1 MAVYRNQACPIIFLP
16 MITVES
22 VTKIFNG
29 KPAVDT
35 ISFQAHD
42 QEILVLLGTSGC
54 GKTTTLKMINRL
66 IEADS
71 GNILINGK
79 NIRDQKPEELR
90 MGIGFVMQHSG
101 LFPHYTIQQ
110 NIAVVPELL
119 KWDRKKT
126 ENRTHELLGKLHLS
140 EDVLSRF
147 PGELSGG
154 QQQRV
159 GIARALIANTPVLLM
174 DEPFGALDN
183 ITKADIHSEFKSLEE
198 LKNKT
203 IILVTHDVQEAFELG
218 HRICL
223 MDKGKI
229 IQTGTPKEM
238 LYHPQNDFVSEFF
251 AENRLLLE
259 YKTAV
264 LKDLDTF
271 LNSENMYREFGF
283 TENTGVWDALQK
295 LNTGHRNTEHYET
308 LIRAFNEYRKLQI
321 I

>member
-1 MAVYRNQACPIIFLP
+1 

-22 VTKIFNG
+22 VSKNFNG
-29 KPAVDT
+29 KPAVDD

-66 IEADS
+66 VEADS
-71 GNILINGK
+71 GNISINGK
-79 NIRDQKPEELR
+79 NICDQKPEELR

-119 KWDRKKT
+119 RWDRKKT
-126 ENRTHELLGKLHLS
+126 ENRTHELLNKLHLS
-140 EDVLSRF
+140 EDILSRF

-229 IQTGTPKEM
+229 IQTGTPEEM
-238 LYHPQNDFVSEFF
+238 LYRPQNDFVNEFF
-251 AENRLLLE
+251 TENRLLLE
-259 YKTAV
+259 YKIAV
-264 LKDLDTF
+264 LKDLA
-271 LNSENMYREFGF
+271 NSESLYSEFGF
-283 TENTGVWDALQK
+283 TENTSVWNALQK
-295 LNTGHRNTEHYET
+295 LSSDHRNTEYYES

-321 I
+321 V

>member
-1 MAVYRNQACPIIFLP
+1 

-22 VTKIFNG
+22 VSKSFNG
-29 KPAVDT
+29 KPAVDH
-35 ISFQAHD
+35 ISFHAND

-71 GNILINGK
+71 GNIFIDGK

-101 LFPHYTIQQ
+101 LFPHYTIKQ

-119 KWDRKKT
+119 KWDKT
-126 ENRTHELLGKLHLS
+126 KILNKTFELLHKLHLS

-147 PGELSGG
+147 PHELSGG

-238 LYHPQNDFVSEFF
+238 LYRPQSDFIMDFF

-259 YKTAV
+259 YKIAT
-264 LKDLDTF
+264 LKDTGTV
-271 LNSENMYREFGF
+271 LNSELGF
-283 TENTGVWDALQK
+283 NENTSVWDALQK
-295 LNTGHRNTEHYET
+295 LSSDHKNTPYYES
-308 LIRAFNEYRKLQI
+308 LIKAFNDYRKLQI
-321 I
+321 V

>member
-1 MAVYRNQACPIIFLP
+1 

-22 VTKIFNG
+22 VSKNFNG
-29 KPAVDT
+29 KPAVDH
-35 ISFQAHD
+35 ISFQAYD

-71 GNILINGK
+71 GDILIDGK
-79 NIRDQKPEELR
+79 NIRDQKAEELR

-101 LFPHYTIQQ
+101 LFPHYTIKQ

-119 KWDRKKT
+119 KWDKKKT
-126 ENRTHELLGKLHLS
+126 ENRTEELLHKLHLS
-140 EDVLSRF
+140 GDVLSRF
-147 PGELSGG
+147 PDELSGG

-223 MDKGKI
+223 MDKGKM
-229 IQTGTPKEM
+229 IQIGTPKEM
-238 LYHPQNDFVSEFF
+238 LYRPQNDFVSDFF

-259 YKTAV
+259 YKIAT
-264 LKDLDTF
+264 LKDVDPF
-271 LNSENMYREFGF
+271 LHSENLYIEFGF
-283 TENTGVWDALQK
+283 TENTNVWSALQK
-295 LNTGHRNTEHYET
+295 LSSDHSNTAYYEN
-308 LIRAFNEYRKLQI
+308 LIKAFNDYRKLQI
-321 I
+321 V

>member
-1 MAVYRNQACPIIFLP
+1 

-22 VTKIFNG
+22 VSKSFNG
-29 KPAVDT
+29 KVAVDQ

-42 QEILVLLGTSGC
+42 HEILVLLGTSGC

-66 IEADS
+66 IETDS
-71 GNILINGK
+71 GNILVNGQ
-79 NIRDQKPEELR
+79 NIREQKIEELR

-101 LFPHYTIQQ
+101 LFPHYTVQQ
-110 NIAVVPELL
+110 NIAVVPKLL
-119 KWDRKKT
+119 KWDKKKIQ
-126 ENRTHELLGKLHLS
+126 NRIEELLYKLHLS
-140 EDVLSRF
+140 EDLLSRF
-147 PGELSGG
+147 PDELSGG

-183 ITKADIHSEFKSLEE
+183 ITKTDIHTEFKSLEE

-238 LYHPQNDFVSEFF
+238 LYHARNDFASDFF
-251 AENRLLLE
+251 AKNRLLLE
-259 YKTAV
+259 YKIAT
-264 LKDLDTF
+264 LKDVFTFMKPEDRFDELDFKETT
-271 LNSENMYREFGF
+271 S
-283 TENTGVWDALQK
+283 VWNALQK
-295 LNTGHRNTEHYET
+295 LSSDYKNTGHYEN
-308 LIRAFNEYRKLQI
+308 LIKGFNDYRKLQI
-321 I
+321 V

>member
-1 MAVYRNQACPIIFLP
+1 
-16 MITVES
+16 MITVDS
-22 VTKIFNG
+22 VSKNFNG
-29 KPAVDT
+29 KPAVDN
-35 ISFQAHD
+35 ISFQVND
-42 QEILVLLGTSGC
+42 KEVLVLLGTSGC

-66 IEADS
+66 IESDS
-71 GNILINGK
+71 GNILIDGK
-79 NIRDQKPEELR
+79 NIRDQKVEELR

-101 LFPHYTIQQ
+101 LFPHYTIKQ

-119 KWDRKKT
+119 KWDKKET
-126 ENRTHELLGKLHLS
+126 ENRTEELLNKLHLS
-140 EDVLSRF
+140 EDILSRF
-147 PGELSGG
+147 PNELSGG

-159 GIARALIANTPVLLM
+159 GIARALIANSPILLM

-229 IQTGTPKEM
+229 IQIGKPKEM
-238 LYHPQNDFVSEFF
+238 LYQPKNEFVADFF

-259 YKTAV
+259 YKVAT
-264 LKDLDTF
+264 LKDVDDFNLKKIFD
-271 LNSENMYREFGF
+271 EFNF
-283 TENTGVWDALQK
+283 TETTSVWDALQK
-295 LNTGHRNTEHYET
+295 LSSDHKNTVHYEM
-308 LIRAFNEYRKLQI
+308 LIKAFNEYRKLQI
-321 I
+321 V

>member
-1 MAVYRNQACPIIFLP
+1 
-16 MITVES
+16 MIKVES
-22 VTKIFNG
+22 VSKNFNG
-29 KPAVDT
+29 KPAVDH
-35 ISFQAHD
+35 ISFHAND

-71 GNILINGK
+71 GNIFIDGK

-101 LFPHYTIQQ
+101 LFPHYTIRQ

-119 KWDRKKT
+119 KWDKVKT
-126 ENRTHELLGKLHLS
+126 QNRTYELLHKLHLS

-147 PGELSGG
+147 PNELSGG

-174 DEPFGALDN
+174 DEPFGALDT

-238 LYHPQNDFVSEFF
+238 LYRPQNDFVTDFF

-259 YKTAV
+259 YKIATLKDTGTV
-264 LKDLDTF
+264 LK
-271 LNSENMYREFGF
+271 SELGF
-283 TENTGVWDALQK
+283 NENTSVWDALQK
-295 LNTGHRNTEHYET
+295 LSSDHKNTLYYEN
-308 LIRAFNEYRKLQI
+308 LIKAFNDYRKLQI
-321 I
+321 V

>member
-1 MAVYRNQACPIIFLP
+1 

-22 VTKIFNG
+22 VSKNFNR
-29 KPAVDT
+29 KPAVDN
-35 ISFQAHD
+35 ISFQAD
-42 QEILVLLGTSGC
+42 DKEILVLLGTSGC

-66 IEADS
+66 IDADS
-71 GNILINGK
+71 GDILIDGK
-79 NIRDQKPEELR
+79 NIRDQKIEELR
-90 MGIGFVMQHSG
+90 TGIGFVMQHSG
-101 LFPHYTIQQ
+101 LFPHYTIKQ

-119 KWDRKKT
+119 KWNKKKT
-126 ENRTHELLGKLHLS
+126 ESRTEELLHKLHLS

-147 PGELSGG
+147 PSELSGG

-159 GIARALIANTPVLLM
+159 GIARALIANSPILLM

-229 IQTGTPKEM
+229 IQTGIPKEM
-238 LYHPQNDFVSEFF
+238 LYHPENDFVEDFF

-259 YKTAV
+259 YKVAT
-264 LKDLDTF
+264 LKDINDF
-271 LNSENMYREFGF
+271 NSENLFDEFNF
-283 TENTGVWDALQK
+283 TEHTSVWTALQK
-295 LNTGHRNTEHYET
+295 LSSDHKNTAHYEN
-308 LIRAFNEYRKLQI
+308 LIRAFNDYRKLQI
-321 I
+321 V

>member
-1 MAVYRNQACPIIFLP
+1 

-22 VTKIFNG
+22 VSKNFNG
-29 KPAVDT
+29 KPAVDN
-35 ISFQAHD
+35 ISFQAND
-42 QEILVLLGTSGC
+42 KEIIVLLGTSGC

-71 GNILINGK
+71 GNILIDGK
-79 NIRDQKPEELR
+79 NIREQKIEDLR

-101 LFPHYTIQQ
+101 LFPHYTVKQ

-119 KWDRKKT
+119 KWNKKKIQSRT
-126 ENRTHELLGKLHLS
+126 EELLHKLHLS
-140 EDVLSRF
+140 EEVLSRF
-147 PGELSGG
+147 PNELSGG

-159 GIARALIANTPVLLM
+159 GIARALIANSPILLM

-183 ITKADIHSEFKSLEE
+183 ITKTDIHSEFKSLEE
-198 LKNKT
+198 IKNKT

-238 LYHPQNDFVSEFF
+238 LYRPTNDFVKDFF

-259 YKTAV
+259 YKVAS
-264 LKDLDTF
+264 LND
-271 LNSENMYREFGF
+271 LNSYFTSENIINEFNF
-283 TENTGVWDALQK
+283 TETTSVWNALQK
-295 LNTGHRNTEHYET
+295 LSSDPKNTDAYEV
-308 LIRAFNEYRKLQI
+308 LIRAFNDYRKLQI
-321 I
+321 V

>member
-1 MAVYRNQACPIIFLP
+1 

-22 VTKIFNG
+22 VSKSFNG
-29 KPAVDT
+29 KPAVDD
-35 ISFQAHD
+35 ISFQAND
-42 QEILVLLGTSGC
+42 KEILVLLGTSGC

-66 IEADS
+66 VEADS
-71 GNILINGK
+71 GNILIDEK
-79 NIRDQKPEELR
+79 NIRNQKVEELR

-101 LFPHYTIQQ
+101 LFPHYTIKK
-110 NIAVVPELL
+110 NIAIVPELL
-119 KWDRKKT
+119 KWDKQKIQKRT
-126 ENRTHELLGKLHLS
+126 EELLHKLHLP
-140 EDVLSRF
+140 EEVLSRF
-147 PGELSGG
+147 PNELSGG

-159 GIARALIANTPVLLM
+159 GIARALISNSPILLM

-229 IQTGTPKEM
+229 IQTETPREM
-238 LYHPQNDFVSEFF
+238 LYRPTNDFVKDFF

-259 YKTAV
+259 YKVARLNDV
-264 LKDLDTF
+264 KSF
-271 LNSENMYREFGF
+271 INSESLINEFKF
-283 TENTGVWDALQK
+283 TEDTSVWNALQK
-295 LNTGHRNTEHYET
+295 LSSDEKNTNAYEM
-308 LIRAFNEYRKLQI
+308 LIKAFNDYRKLQI
-321 I
+321 V

>member
-1 MAVYRNQACPIIFLP
+1 
-16 MITVES
+16 MIKVES
-22 VTKIFNG
+22 VSKSFNG
-29 KPAVDT
+29 KPAVND
-35 ISFQAHD
+35 ISFQAYNH
-42 QEILVLLGTSGC
+42 EILVLLGTSGC

-71 GNILINGK
+71 GDILIDGQ
-79 NIRDQKPEELR
+79 NIRDRKIEELR

-101 LFPHYTIQQ
+101 LFPHYTVQQ
-110 NIAVVPELL
+110 NIAVVPKLL
-119 KWDRKKT
+119 KWDKRKT
-126 ENRTHELLGKLHLS
+126 QNRIEELLYKLHLS
-140 EDVLSRF
+140 EDMLLRF

-183 ITKADIHSEFKSLEE
+183 ITKADIHTEFKSLEE

-238 LYHPQNDFVSEFF
+238 LYHSRNDFVNDFF

-259 YKTAV
+259 YKIAT
-264 LKDLDTF
+264 LKDVLGFMKPENRLD
-271 LNSENMYREFGF
+271 EFNF
-283 TENTGVWDALQK
+283 KETTSVWNALQK
-295 LNTGHRNTEHYET
+295 LSSDYKNTGDYEN
-308 LIRAFNEYRKLQI
+308 LIKGFNDYRKLQI
-321 I
+321 A

>member
-1 MAVYRNQACPIIFLP
+1 
-16 MITVES
+16 MIKVES
-22 VTKIFNG
+22 VSKSFNG
-29 KPAVDT
+29 KSAVDE
-35 ISFQAHD
+35 ISFQAYDH
-42 QEILVLLGTSGC
+42 EILVLLGTSGC

-66 IEADS
+66 LEADS
-71 GNILINGK
+71 GDILINGQ
-79 NIRDQKPEELR
+79 NIRDRKIEELR
-90 MGIGFVMQHSG
+90 VGIGFVMQHSG
-101 LFPHYTIQQ
+101 LFPHYTVQQ
-110 NIAVVPELL
+110 NIAVVPKLL
-119 KWDRKKT
+119 KWDKKKT
-126 ENRTHELLGKLHLS
+126 QNRIEELLYKLHLS
-140 EDVLSRF
+140 EDLLSRF

-183 ITKADIHSEFKSLEE
+183 ITKADIHTEFKSLEE

-238 LYHPQNDFVSEFF
+238 LYHSRNDFVNGFF

-259 YKTAV
+259 YKIAT
-264 LKDLDTF
+264 LKDILGFMKPENRLD
-271 LNSENMYREFGF
+271 EFDF
-283 TENTGVWDALQK
+283 KETTSVWNALQK
-295 LNTGHRNTEHYET
+295 LSLDYKNIGHYEN
-308 LIRAFNEYRKLQI
+308 LIKGFNDYRKLQI
-321 I
+321 V